1 MMALGAIPSPH
12 PLFMGMIGMHG
23 SAAVA
28 KALGEADAIIA
39 LGARFSDR
47 VAGNPNK
54 FAHNAKIVHI
64 DADAAEVDKVVRSA
78 AHIISDLCPALDYL
92 LGAVKRKSNKAWSER
107 CRELRKIHT
116 LRDSDKPLCPR
127 KLIRG
132 IAAASPDNR
141 IVTTDVGQ
149 HQMWTAQTVHI
160 ERPRTWLTSGGL
172 GTMGFG
178 MGAAIGAACGTGKRV
193 VLVTGDGSFHMN
205 MNELMTAAR
214 LRLPITVLLFNN
226 HTLGMVRQWQT
237 LFYGKRYSST
247 TLDLPTDYVKLAE
260 ALGAESMVLDKN
272 ADIDAVLKK
281 ALSRP
286 NPVLVDCRLARD
298 EMVLPMIPPGKG
310 MDDMITDLNEL

>member
-1 MMALGAIPSPH
+1 MGLGAIPASDPH
-12 PLFMGMIGMHG
+12 YMGMIGMHG
-23 SAAVA
+23 HAGVA
-28 KALGEADAIIA
+28 KSLHDADVLIA
-39 LGARFSDR
+39 VGARFSDR
-47 VAGNPNK
+47 VASNRNT
-54 FAHNAKIVHI
+54 FMRRAKIVHI
-64 DADAAEVDKVVRSA
+64 DVDAAEIDKNIPSHANIVGDVKVVLDRILPLLRPTVEADWLDKVRATVDSMPL
-78 AHIISDLCPALDYL
+78 SDSGL
-92 LGAVKRKSNKAWSER
+92 
-107 CRELRKIHT
+107 
-116 LRDSDKPLCPR
+116 PLCPR
-127 KLIRG
+127 AILRGMDKLRP
-132 IAAASPDNR
+132 ADS
-141 IVTTDVGQ
+141 IVATDVGQ